1 MAARYSHD
9 NPPNRRL
16 YFEKAHSDGGI
27 KTYVGILAR
36 KDISKRVQLQHR
48 TYNTKRGQNL
58 DIILRSKFWPLFYI
72 PTPEALLI

>member
-27 KTYVGILAR
+27 KTYVGILAS
-36 KDISKRVQLQHR
+36 KDISKRVQLHFES
-48 TYNTKRGQNL
+48 L
-58 DIILRSKFWPLFYI
+58 LFD
-72 PTPEALLI
+72 ASSF